1 MGAGASSLKPD
12 AGAVDLLK
20 ALDDLNKSAQAVPLS
35 DQTAAQVASLAK
47 KLSEITSVAQ
57 KLAEEKAKLDL
68 AKGLKTSKAS
78 ADDKLIGQ
86 WGLSTFKQFDTDKN
100 GKLSKKELARALK
113 SLPKTKP
120 ASIPEG
126 AKFQSVE
133 EMIAA
138 MDSDGDGDISPKE
151 WLDNLHSCP
160 GLAAALAENVNA
172 AGRVENF
179 RSFEEQKAKREKEV
193 KELEAKETR
202 TEEEEKELKEY
213 KEQIESLTKKI
224 KEAEENAA
232 KATEA
237 EKTEATAATAAAPAA
252 APAAE

>member
-20 ALDDLNKSAQAVPLS
+20 ALDECNKSAQAVPIAE
-35 DQTAAQVASLAK
+35 QTAAQVASLAK
-47 KLSEITSVAQ
+47 KLTEITAVAQ

-68 AKGLKTSKAS
+68 AKGLKSNKAS
-78 ADDKLIGQ
+78 SDDKLIGQ

-100 GKLSKKELARALK
+100 GKLSKKELSRALK

-120 ASIPEG
+120 ATIPEG
-126 AKFQSVE
+126 AKFQSVD

-172 AGRVENF
+172 AGRIENY

-193 KELEAKETR
+193 AALEAKETR

-213 KEQIESLTKKI
+213 KEQIESLAKKI

-232 KATEA
+232 KAAEA
-237 EKTEATAATAAAPAA
+237 DKAEAAAAPPAAA